1 MTVSALTRPGER
13 DRLIVKFS
21 QIDWTFCLALCLIA
35 GAGALMMFSVA
46 GSSWEPWA
54 AAHLFRFG
62 FFFVVMVILAMV
74 DLRVWFALAYPI
86 YGLGLLLLVAVELV
100 GDVRMGAQRWL
111 DLGFIS
117 FQPSEI
123 MKVGI
128 VLALARF
135 YHGVSADNARLSWW
149 LLVPA
154 AMIAAPVLLVAHQP
168 DLGTAMLIALTGGAI
183 VVLAGLSW
191 KVIGTAVV
199 GFLVSIPPLVMFV
212 LHDYQRQR
220 VMTFLNPESDPS
232 GSGYHILQSKIA
244 LGSGGF
250 FGKGYGLGSQSQLN
264 FLPEKH
270 TDFIFATLAEE
281 FGFLGCA
288 SVLALYAAV
297 IFMALRTAALAHSH
311 FGRLAASGVTA
322 TFTLYVLINGAMVM
336 GLAPVVGV
344 PMPLLSYG
352 GTVMMTVMIGFGL
365 VQSVRVHRYTEVT
378 SGKGA
383 FV

>member
-111 DLGFIS
+111 DLGFMS